1 MKMSSS
7 DWVNVIGWFVSFI
20 LGTISATFVQNYF
33 QQRKIIAWA
42 VVGELNIITPEA
54 FSGFNVP
61 IKIFIDNQEET
72 SISVVKI
79 RLGNKGNT
87 EITNL
92 SIQFNFGNNANV
104 YGGEFSGKLGVYRNS
119 IKLSKSGN
127 SAAIDIDYINK
138 NQSFDIDFYVGK
150 YIMGEVS
157 ADMAK
162 AGVELRKTQFTQWD
176 LITRNILEE
185 LILSTPF
192 VNVIY
197 VGIKKTIKTP

>member
-1 MKMSSS
+1 MSSS

-150 YIMGEVS
+150 YIMVEVS

>member
-1 MKMSSS
+1 MSSS

-61 IKIFIDNQEET
+61 IKFFIDNQEET

-150 YIMGEVS
+150 YIMVEVS